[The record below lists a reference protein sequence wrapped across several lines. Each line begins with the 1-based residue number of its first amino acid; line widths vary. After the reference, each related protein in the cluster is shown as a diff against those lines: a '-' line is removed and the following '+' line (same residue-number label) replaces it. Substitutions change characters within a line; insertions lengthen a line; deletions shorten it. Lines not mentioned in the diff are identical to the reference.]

1 MKWIKIINRK
11 AKNTK
16 PKRNRPSL
24 RGPYIQLECIS
35 LDNFFFFLK
44 TAINQFQNFSDV
56 NEKIGELKGE
66 TGVHGTPGI
75 FWLAEAEFQPLLALY
90 RSENRL
96 MAELSIFQQNN
107 TPHLI
112 SAHVPIE
119 FKMLAP
125 WKRKKKKERIRMLEG
140 NEEARIGRR
149 LEQVQ
154 SAPDTK
160 SRIGNNGHRLWTLQW
175 LL

>member
-16 PKRNRPSL
+16 PEKNRPSSQ
-24 RGPYIQLECIS
+24 GPYIQLECIS
-35 LDNFFFFLK
+35 LDNFFFFFK
-44 TAINQFQNFSDV
+44 TASNQFQNFSDV

-66 TGVHGTPGI
+66 TGAYGTPGI

-112 SAHVPIE
+112 SAHVPFE

-125 WKRKKKKERIRMLEG
+125 WKRKKK
-140 NEEARIGRR
+140 RR
-149 LEQVQ
+149 
-154 SAPDTK
+154 
-160 SRIGNNGHRLWTLQW
+160 NNKNVGGK
-175 LL
+175 

>member
-1 MKWIKIINRK
+1 MHFF
-11 AKNTK
+11 
-16 PKRNRPSL
+16 
-24 RGPYIQLECIS
+24 GQ
-35 LDNFFFFLK
+35 FFFFFK
-44 TAINQFQNFSDV
+44 AASNQFQNFSDV

-66 TGVHGTPGI
+66 TGAHGTSGI

-140 NEEARIGRR
+140 NEEARRGRR
-149 LEQVQ
+149 LEEQVQ
-154 SAPDTK
+154 NAPDTK
-160 SRIGNNGHRLWTLQW
+160 NRTTGNNVHRLWALQW
-175 LL
+175 LLYVRKMGELNAGGLLGRTEGYKTF